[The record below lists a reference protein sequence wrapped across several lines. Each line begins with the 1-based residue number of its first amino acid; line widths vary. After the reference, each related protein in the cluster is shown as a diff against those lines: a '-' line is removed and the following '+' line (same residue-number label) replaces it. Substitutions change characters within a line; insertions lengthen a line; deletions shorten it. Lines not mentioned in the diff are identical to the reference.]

1 VPKKSAGLL
10 AFREMDGVLEVFL
23 VHPGGPFYARKDD
36 GAWTIPKG
44 EFEDGEAALD
54 AARRE
59 FQEEC
64 GVAPAGEFIPLDT
77 IRQAGGKLVFAWA
90 VRLDFDPATLRSN
103 TFSLEWP
110 PKSGRQV
117 EFPEVDRAGW
127 FTLPAARVKILQ
139 SQSPLLDRLAGKLAP
154 PGMP

>member
-1 VPKKSAGLL
+1 MPKRSAGLL
-10 AFREMDGVLEVFL
+10 GFRESDGVLEVLL

-44 EFEDGEAALD
+44 EFDDGEAPLD

-59 FQEEC
+59 FREEC
-64 GVAPAGEFIPLDT
+64 GVAPAGEFLPLDT
-77 IRQAGGKLVFAWA
+77 VRQAGLGKLVFAWA

-110 PKSGRQV
+110 PKSGKQV

-127 FTLPAARVKILQ
+127 FTIPLPPR
-139 SQSPLLDRLAGKLAP
+139 SRSCCNRNHPF
-154 PGMP
+154 